1 MLNHKS
7 RPVGIDA
14 LRTFMEDLLQAV
26 GFDAPTAATVANIHL
41 ESDLRGV
48 HVQGFNHLINSHL
61 QYYME
66 GKEDP
71 NGKPQGIRQGPSF
84 ALIDGNSGP
93 GPVAALY
100 ACDVAVE
107 KAKGAGSAIVGIN
120 NSHDLFHAGLYAEK
134 IARHDLVA
142 MLFSDDVVPVV
153 HPLGG
158 TEPIIGSNPLAW
170 AAPTG
175 GDPFLIDFTPCAT
188 LPTYVRYARRYGV
201 EVDSSLVADADGHP
215 TSDPH
220 QVSIGLG
227 HAENTGAINP
237 GGNKGYGMLLMI
249 DFLSGALVGADMG
262 MDHVNKKDAQK
273 GHLLIAMDPAIF
285 GSTADFKAAV
295 DARIE
300 AIKSS
305 RKAAGVEE
313 IRVAGEGSFA
323 RRKQALA
330 QGEVQIDT
338 FCWEDAVVLAG
349 QLGVSPPDLE
359 RDQ

>member
-1 MLNHKS
+1 MLNHES
-7 RPVGIDA
+7 RPVKIDA
-14 LRTFMEDLLQAV
+14 LSAFMDDLLKSV
-26 GFDAPTAATVANIHL
+26 GFDEQTAATVANIHL

-61 QYYME
+61 QYYMQ
-66 GKEDP
+66 GKADP
-71 NGKPQGIRQGPSF
+71 NGKPEIVKEGPSF

-93 GPVAALY
+93 GPVAALH
-100 ACDVAVE
+100 ACDVAIR
-107 KAKGAGSAIVGIN
+107 KARDTGSAIVGIN

-134 IARHDLVA
+134 VARQDLVA

-175 GDPFLIDFTPCAT
+175 GEPFLIDFTPCAT
-188 LPTYVRYARRYGV
+188 LPTYVRYSRRYGADM
-201 EVDSSLVADADGHP
+201 DSSLVSDAEGKP
-215 TSDPH
+215 TSDPNE
-220 QVSIGLG
+220 VSIGLG

-262 MDHVNKKDAQK
+262 MDHVNKDGATK
-273 GHLLIAMDPAIF
+273 GHLLIAMNPDMF
-285 GSTADFKAAV
+285 GSVDAFKSAV
-295 DARIE
+295 DARIQ

-305 RKAAGVEE
+305 KRAPGVSE

-323 RRKQALA
+323 RRKAALDR
-330 QGEVQIDT
+330 GEVEIDR
-338 FCWEDAVVLAG
+338 FCWEDAVALAAE
-349 QLGVSPPDLE
+349 LGVAPPDLK
-359 RDQ
+359 